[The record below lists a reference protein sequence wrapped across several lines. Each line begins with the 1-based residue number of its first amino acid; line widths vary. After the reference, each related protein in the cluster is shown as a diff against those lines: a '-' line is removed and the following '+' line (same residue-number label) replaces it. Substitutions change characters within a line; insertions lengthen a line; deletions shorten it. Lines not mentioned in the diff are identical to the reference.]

1 MSISTDYNA
10 AVLENCISAINQL
23 RVCYNDYGA
32 SQLFDENRRALKLT
46 CQSLHLS
53 TKPIDY
59 EADRLILNDHYNIN
73 VYVMYNGKL
82 PDVIANEQ
90 HLLLTREECI
100 QRMRHLLMD
109 CGYRVHTDSHKKTFW
124 LYDIRQHKV
133 LRTMDDYLQSLFLAK
148 DFDQYEAKFQKA
160 LAKRQAQCLSQ
171 SNI

>member
-1 MSISTDYNA
+1 MSISTDYTS
-10 AVLENCISAINQL
+10 AVLENCISAITQL

-32 SQLFDENRRALKLT
+32 SQLFNENRRTLKLA
-46 CQSLHLS
+46 CQKLHLS

-73 VYVMYNGKL
+73 VYVMFNGKL

-90 HLLLTREECI
+90 HLLLTREECS
-100 QRMRHLLMD
+100 QRMRHLLED

-124 LYDIRQHKV
+124 LYDICQHKV
-133 LRTMDDYLQSLFLAK
+133 LRTMDDYLKSLFLTK
-148 DFDQYEAKFQKA
+148 EFDQYETHLQKA

-171 SNI
+171 FGI

>member
-1 MSISTDYNA
+1 MSISTDYNSA
-10 AVLENCISAINQL
+10 ILENCISAIKQL

-32 SQLFDENRRALKLT
+32 SHLFNENRRALKLT
-46 CQSLHLS
+46 CQNLHLS

-59 EADRLILNDHYNIN
+59 EADRLILNDYYNIN
-73 VYVMYNGKL
+73 VYIMYNGKL

-109 CGYRVHTDSHKKTFW
+109 CGYRVHTDNDSRNKTFW
-124 LYDIRQHKV
+124 LYDICQHKI

-148 DFDQYEAKFQKA
+148 EFDQYITKFQKA
-160 LAKRQAQCLSQ
+160 LAERQAQCLS
-171 SNI
+171 